1 MEQYII
7 NFVNDFGYLGIVL
20 LIALENVLPPIPSEV
35 ILTFAGFMTLSSNLT
50 VWGSVLAATIGAV
63 FGAVIL
69 YTIGGYL
76 TPDRLAKIVDSRLG
90 KILRL
95 KHSDISKTHNF
106 FIKHGPKTI
115 FFGRFV
121 PVIRSLIS
129 LPAGMTK
136 MSWRTFALLT
146 TLGTLIWNLVLIL
159 LGRAAGEAWT
169 EVSATIDSYSSFVL
183 VGIIGLILIGITV
196 YYFKRIRV
204 KH

>member
-1 MEQYII
+1 MEHYII

-50 VWGSVLAATIGAV
+50 IWGSVIAATIGAV
-63 FGAVIL
+63 LGAIIL
-69 YTIGGYL
+69 YVIGSYL
-76 TPDRLAKIVDSRLG
+76 TTERLSKIVDSRLG

-95 KHSDISKTHNF
+95 KHSDITKTHDF
-106 FIKHGPKTI
+106 FVKHGAKTI

-136 MSWRTFALLT
+136 MPWKSFALLT

-183 VGIIGLILIGITV
+183 IGIIGLIILGGTL
-196 YYFKRIRV
+196 YYFKRIKV
-204 KH
+204 KS

>member
-7 NFVNDFGYLGIVL
+7 NFVNDFGYLGIIL
-20 LIALENVLPPIPSEV
+20 LITLENVLPPIPSEV
-35 ILTFAGFMTLSSNLT
+35 ILTFAGFMTLSSKLT
-50 VWGSVLAATIGAV
+50 VWGSVLAATLGAV
-63 FGAVIL
+63 IGAVIL
-69 YTIGGYL
+69 YIIGSYL
-76 TPDRLAKIVDSRLG
+76 TVERLGRLIDSRLG

-95 KHSDISKTHNF
+95 KHSDITKTHNF

-136 MSWRTFALLT
+136 MSWKVFVLLT
-146 TLGTLIWNLVLIL
+146 TLGTLIWNIVLIL
-159 LGRAAGEAWT
+159 LGRLAGEAWS

-183 VGIIGLILIGITV
+183 IGIIILIVIATIV

-204 KH
+204 KA

>member
-1 MEQYII
+1 MEHYII

-50 VWGSVLAATIGAV
+50 IWGSVIAATIGAV
-63 FGAVIL
+63 LGAIIL
-69 YTIGGYL
+69 YVIGSYL
-76 TPDRLAKIVDSRLG
+76 TTERLSKIVDSRLG

-95 KHSDISKTHNF
+95 KHSDITKTHGF
-106 FIKHGPKTI
+106 FVKHGAKTI

-136 MSWRTFALLT
+136 MSWKSFALLT

-183 VGIIGLILIGITV
+183 IGIIGLIILGGTL
-196 YYFKRIRV
+196 YYFKRIKV
-204 KH
+204 KS

>member
-1 MEQYII
+1 MEHYII

-50 VWGSVLAATIGAV
+50 IWGSVIAATIGAV
-63 FGAVIL
+63 LGAIIL
-69 YTIGGYL
+69 YVIGSYL
-76 TPDRLAKIVDSRLG
+76 TTERLSKIVDSRLG

-95 KHSDISKTHNF
+95 KHSDITKTHDF
-106 FIKHGPKTI
+106 FVKHGAKTI

-136 MSWRTFALLT
+136 MSWKSFALLT

-183 VGIIGLILIGITV
+183 IGIIGLIILGGTL
-196 YYFKRIRV
+196 YYFKRIKV
-204 KH
+204 KS

>member
-7 NFVNDFGYLGIVL
+7 NFVNDFGYLGIIL
-20 LIALENVLPPIPSEV
+20 LITLENVLPPIPSEV
-35 ILTFAGFMTLSSNLT
+35 ILTFAGFMTLSSKLT
-50 VWGSVLAATIGAV
+50 VWGSVLAATLGAV
-63 FGAVIL
+63 IGAVIL
-69 YTIGGYL
+69 YIIGSYL
-76 TPDRLAKIVDSRLG
+76 TVERLGRLIDSRLG

-95 KHSDISKTHNF
+95 KHSDITKTHNF

-121 PVIRSLIS
+121 PDIRSLNS

-136 MSWRTFALLT
+136 KSWKVFVLLT
-146 TLGTLIWNLVLIL
+146 TLGTLIWNIVLIL
-159 LGRAAGEAWT
+159 LGRLAGEAWS

-183 VGIIGLILIGITV
+183 IGIIILIVIATIV

-204 KH
+204 KA

>member
-1 MEQYII
+1 MEHYII

-50 VWGSVLAATIGAV
+50 IWGSVIAATIGAV
-63 FGAVIL
+63 LGAIIL
-69 YTIGGYL
+69 YVIGSFL
-76 TPDRLAKIVDSRLG
+76 TTERLSKIVDSRLG

-95 KHSDISKTHNF
+95 KHSDITKTLDF
-106 FIKHGPKTI
+106 FVKHGAKTI

-136 MSWRTFALLT
+136 MSWKSFALLT

-183 VGIIGLILIGITV
+183 IGIIGLIILGGTL
-196 YYFKRIRV
+196 YYFKRIKV
-204 KH
+204 KS